1 MVVPSYAA
9 QISFAHDHPDRV
21 NDAGNVTAKRE
32 QDIQPEMEAKSDL
45 EKHANRRKNDGDENT
60 KDIHDGKLSI

>member
-9 QISFAHDHPDRV
+9 QISFAQDHPDRV

-32 QDIQPEMEAKSDL
+32 QDIQPEMQA
-45 EKHANRRKNDGDENT
+45 
-60 KDIHDGKLSI
+60 